1 MKENYTKIIDL
12 QNEFSKKVIT
22 HDYLNNN
29 NIRNVCGIDVS
40 YQDLNAFCSAVIVN
54 KNTLEIIEIVNEK
67 STISYP
73 YIPGLFM
80 LREGEPLL
88 KIVRLL
94 KNQFDVLLIDGH
106 GILHPRKCGLASY
119 VGIMIN
125 KPTIGVAKN
134 LLSGSILKNSYVEY
148 NKTILGYRIKKN
160 NKKDIY
166 VSIGHKIS
174 LETSIDIVK
183 KLTKKSKFIPEPL
196 RIADIHS
203 KRYKFDIDNHRGN
216 LTSLI

>member
-1 MKENYTKIIDL
+1 MKDNYTKIIEL

-22 HDYLNNN
+22 YDYLNNNN

-40 YQDLNAFCSAVIVN
+40 YKDLNAFCSAVIIN

-67 STISYP
+67 KTSSYP

-80 LREGEPLL
+80 LREGELLL

-94 KNQFDVLLIDGH
+94 KNLFDVLLIDGH

-119 VGIMIN
+119 VGIMID

-134 LLSGSILKNSYVEY
+134 LLCGSILESSYVEY
-148 NKTILGYRIKKN
+148 NKTILGYTIKKN
-160 NKKDIY
+160 NRKDIY
-166 VSIGHKIS
+166 VSVGHKIS

-183 KLTKKSKFIPEPL
+183 KLTKKSEFIPEPL
-196 RIADIHS
+196 RIADIYS
-203 KRYKFDIDNHRGN
+203 KKH
-216 LTSLI
+216 

>member
-1 MKENYTKIIDL
+1 MNENYTKIIEL

-40 YQDLNAFCSAVIVN
+40 YKDFNAFCSAVIIN

-73 YIPGLFM
+73 YIPGLFI

-94 KNQFDVLLIDGH
+94 KNLFDVLLIDGH

-119 VGIMIN
+119 VGIMID

-134 LLSGSILKNSYVEY
+134 LLCGSILGSNYVEY
-148 NKTILGYRIKKN
+148 NKTILGYTIKKN

-166 VSIGHKIS
+166 VSVGHKIS

-183 KLTKKSKFIPEPL
+183 KLTKKTEFIPEPL
-196 RIADIHS
+196 RIADIYS
-203 KRYKFDIDNHRGN
+203 KKH
-216 LTSLI
+216 

>member
-1 MKENYTKIIDL
+1 MNENYTKITEL

-40 YQDLNAFCSAVIVN
+40 YKDLNAFCSAVIVN
-54 KNTLEIIEIVNEK
+54 KNTLKIIEMVNEK
-67 STISYP
+67 STVSYQ

-94 KNQFDVLLIDGH
+94 KNLFDVLLIDGH
-106 GILHPRKCGLASY
+106 GMLHPRQCGLASY
-119 VGIMIN
+119 VGIMID

-134 LLSGSILKNSYVEY
+134 LLCGSILENSYVEH

-166 VSIGHKIS
+166 VSVGHKIS

-183 KLTKKSKFIPEPL
+183 KLTKKSEFIPEPL
-196 RIADIHS
+196 RIADIYS
-203 KRYKFDIDNHRGN
+203 KKH
-216 LTSLI
+216 

>member
-1 MKENYTKIIDL
+1 MKDNYTKIIEL

-22 HDYLNNN
+22 NDYLNNN
-29 NIRNVCGIDVS
+29 NISNVCGIDVS
-40 YQDLNAFCSAVIVN
+40 YKDLNAFCSAVIIN

-80 LREGEPLL
+80 LREGELL
-88 KIVRLL
+88 LQIVRLL
-94 KNQFDVLLIDGH
+94 KNLFDVLLIDGH
-106 GILHPRKCGLASY
+106 GILHPRQCGLASY
-119 VGIMIN
+119 VGIMID

-134 LLSGSILKNSYVEY
+134 LLCGSILESNYVEY
-148 NKTILGYRIKKN
+148 NKTILGYTIKKN

-166 VSIGHKIS
+166 VSVGHKIS

-183 KLTKKSKFIPEPL
+183 KLTKKSEFIPEPL
-196 RIADIHS
+196 RIADIYS
-203 KRYKFDIDNHRGN
+203 KK
-216 LTSLI
+216 TLI

>member
-1 MKENYTKIIDL
+1 MKEIYTKIIEL

-29 NIRNVCGIDVS
+29 NISNVCGIDVS
-40 YQDLNAFCSAVIVN
+40 YKDLNAFCSAVIVD

-94 KNQFDVLLIDGH
+94 KNLFDVLLIDGH
-106 GILHPRKCGLASY
+106 GILHPRQCGLASY
-119 VGIMIN
+119 VGIMID

-134 LLSGSILKNSYVEY
+134 LLCESILESNYVEY
-148 NKTILGYRIKKN
+148 NKTILGYTIKKN

-166 VSIGHKIS
+166 VSVGHKIS

-183 KLTKKSKFIPEPL
+183 KLTKKSEFIPEPL
-196 RIADIHS
+196 RIADIYS
-203 KRYKFDIDNHRGN
+203 KKH
-216 LTSLI
+216 

>member
-1 MKENYTKIIDL
+1 MKDNYTKIIEL

-22 HDYLNNN
+22 YDYLNNNN

-40 YQDLNAFCSAVIVN
+40 YKDLNAFCSAVIIN

-67 STISYP
+67 RTSSYP
-73 YIPGLFM
+73 YIPGFFM

-94 KNQFDVLLIDGH
+94 KNVFDVLLIDGH
-106 GILHPRKCGLASY
+106 GILHPRQCGLASY
-119 VGIMIN
+119 VGIMID

-134 LLSGSILKNSYVEY
+134 LLCGSILESSYVEY
-148 NKTILGYRIKKN
+148 NKTILGYTIKKN

-166 VSIGHKIS
+166 VSVGHKIS
-174 LETSIDIVK
+174 LETSINIVK
-183 KLTKKSKFIPEPL
+183 KLTKKSEFIPEPL
-196 RIADIHS
+196 RIADIYS
-203 KRYKFDIDNHRGN
+203 KNN
-216 LTSLI
+216 

>member
-1 MKENYTKIIDL
+1 MKEIYTKIIEL

-29 NIRNVCGIDVS
+29 NISNVCGIDVS
-40 YQDLNAFCSAVIVN
+40 YKDLNAFCSAVIVD
-54 KNTLEIIEIVNEK
+54 KNTLEIIEIVNK
-67 STISYP
+67 KKTSSYP

-80 LREGEPLL
+80 LREGELLL

-94 KNQFDVLLIDGH
+94 KNLFDVLLIDGH
-106 GILHPRKCGLASY
+106 GILHPRQCGLASY
-119 VGIMIN
+119 VGIMID

-134 LLSGSILKNSYVEY
+134 LLCGSILESNYVEY
-148 NKTILGYRIKKN
+148 NKTILGYTIKKN

-166 VSIGHKIS
+166 VSVGHKIS

-183 KLTKKSKFIPEPL
+183 KLTKKSEFIPEPL
-196 RIADIHS
+196 RIADIYS
-203 KRYKFDIDNHRGN
+203 KKH
-216 LTSLI
+216 

>member
-1 MKENYTKIIDL
+1 MKEIYTKIIEL

-29 NIRNVCGIDVS
+29 NISNVCGIDVS
-40 YQDLNAFCSAVIVN
+40 YKDLNAFCSAVIVD

-67 STISYP
+67 KTSSYP

-80 LREGEPLL
+80 LREGELLL

-94 KNQFDVLLIDGH
+94 KNLFDVLLIDGH
-106 GILHPRKCGLASY
+106 GILHPRQCGLASY
-119 VGIMIN
+119 VGIMID

-134 LLSGSILKNSYVEY
+134 LLCESILESNYVEY
-148 NKTILGYRIKKN
+148 NKTILGYTIKKN

-166 VSIGHKIS
+166 VSVGHKIS

-183 KLTKKSKFIPEPL
+183 KLTKKSEFIPEPL
-196 RIADIHS
+196 RIADIYS
-203 KRYKFDIDNHRGN
+203 KKKH
-216 LTSLI
+216 

>member
-1 MKENYTKIIDL
+1 MKENYTKIIEL

-40 YQDLNAFCSAVIVN
+40 YKDLNAFCSAVIVN

-67 STISYP
+67 STVSYP

-94 KNQFDVLLIDGH
+94 KNLFDVLLIDGH

-119 VGIMIN
+119 VGIMID

-134 LLSGSILKNSYVEY
+134 LLCGSILASSYVEY
-148 NKTILGYRIKKN
+148 NKIILGYRIKKN

-166 VSIGHKIS
+166 VSVGHKIS

-183 KLTKKSKFIPEPL
+183 KLTKKSEFIPEPL
-196 RIADIHS
+196 RIADIYS
-203 KRYKFDIDNHRGN
+203 KKH
-216 LTSLI
+216 

>member
-1 MKENYTKIIDL
+1 MKDNYTKIIEL

-22 HDYLNNN
+22 YDYLNNNN

-40 YQDLNAFCSAVIVN
+40 YKDLNAFCSAVIIN

-80 LREGEPLL
+80 LREGEPVL

-94 KNQFDVLLIDGH
+94 KNLFEVLLIDGH

-119 VGIMIN
+119 VGIMID

-134 LLSGSILKNSYVEY
+134 LLCGSILESSYVEY
-148 NKTILGYRIKKN
+148 NKTILGYTIKKN
-160 NKKDIY
+160 NRKDIY
-166 VSIGHKIS
+166 VSVGHKIS

-183 KLTKKSKFIPEPL
+183 KLTKKSEFIPEPL
-196 RIADIHS
+196 RIADIYS
-203 KRYKFDIDNHRGN
+203 KKH
-216 LTSLI
+216 LI

>member
-1 MKENYTKIIDL
+1 MKDNYTKIIEL

-22 HDYLNNN
+22 YDYLNNNN

-40 YQDLNAFCSAVIVN
+40 YKDLNAFCSAVIVD

-67 STISYP
+67 KTSSYP

-80 LREGEPLL
+80 LREGELLL

-94 KNQFDVLLIDGH
+94 KNLFDVLLIDGH

-119 VGIMIN
+119 VGIMID

-134 LLSGSILKNSYVEY
+134 LLCGSILESSYVEY
-148 NKTILGYRIKKN
+148 NKTILGYTIKKN
-160 NKKDIY
+160 NRKDIY
-166 VSIGHKIS
+166 VSVGHKIS

-183 KLTKKSKFIPEPL
+183 KLTKKSEFIPEPL
-196 RIADIHS
+196 RIADIYS
-203 KRYKFDIDNHRGN
+203 KKH
-216 LTSLI
+216 

>member
-1 MKENYTKIIDL
+1 MKEIYTKIIEL

-29 NIRNVCGIDVS
+29 NNISNVCGIDVS
-40 YQDLNAFCSAVIVN
+40 YKDLNAFCSAVIVD

-67 STISYP
+67 KTSSYP

-80 LREGEPLL
+80 LREGELLL

-94 KNQFDVLLIDGH
+94 KNLFDVLLIDGH
-106 GILHPRKCGLASY
+106 GILHPRQCGLASY
-119 VGIMIN
+119 VGIMID

-134 LLSGSILKNSYVEY
+134 LLCGSILESNYVEY
-148 NKTILGYRIKKN
+148 NKTILGYTIKKN
-160 NKKDIY
+160 NKKNIY
-166 VSIGHKIS
+166 VSVGHKIS

-183 KLTKKSKFIPEPL
+183 KLTKKSEFIPEPL
-196 RIADIHS
+196 RIADIYS
-203 KRYKFDIDNHRGN
+203 KKH
-216 LTSLI
+216 

>member
-1 MKENYTKIIDL
+1 MKENYTKIIEL
-12 QNEFSKKVIT
+12 QNEYSKKVIT

-29 NIRNVCGIDVS
+29 NISNVCGIDVS
-40 YQDLNAFCSAVIVN
+40 YKDLNAFCSAVIVN

-67 STISYP
+67 STVRYP

-119 VGIMIN
+119 VGLMID

-134 LLSGSILKNSYVEY
+134 LLCGSILENNYIEL
-148 NKTILGYRIKKN
+148 NKTILGYRLKN
-160 NKKDIY
+160 NRKDIY
-166 VSIGHKIS
+166 ISVGHKIS

-183 KLTKKSKFIPEPL
+183 KLTKKSEFIPEPL
-196 RIADIHS
+196 RIADIYS
-203 KRYKFDIDNHRGN
+203 KKH
-216 LTSLI
+216 

>member
-1 MKENYTKIIDL
+1 MNENYTKIIEL

-40 YQDLNAFCSAVIVN
+40 YKDLNAFCSAVIVN

-94 KNQFDVLLIDGH
+94 KNLFDVLLIDGH
-106 GILHPRKCGLASY
+106 GILHPRQCGLASY
-119 VGIMIN
+119 VGIMID

-134 LLSGSILKNSYVEY
+134 LLCGSILKNNYIEY
-148 NKTILGYRIKKN
+148 NKKILGYRIKKN

-166 VSIGHKIS
+166 VSVGHKIS

-183 KLTKKSKFIPEPL
+183 KLTKKSEFIPEPL
-196 RIADIHS
+196 RIADIYS
-203 KRYKFDIDNHRGN
+203 KKH
-216 LTSLI
+216 

>member
-1 MKENYTKIIDL
+1 MKKNYTRNLEL
-12 QNEFSKKVIT
+12 QNELSKKVIT
-22 HDYLNNN
+22 HDDLI
-29 NIRNVCGIDVS
+29 NINISNVCGIDVS
-40 YQDLNAFCSAVIVN
+40 YKDLNAFCSAVIVN
-54 KNTLEIIEIVNEK
+54 KNTLDIIEIVNEK
-67 STISYP
+67 SNISYP

-119 VGIMIN
+119 VGIMID

-134 LLSGSILKNSYVEY
+134 LLCGSILENSYVEY
-148 NKTILGYRIKKN
+148 NKTILGYRIKKSN
-160 NKKDIY
+160 RKDIY
-166 VSIGHKIS
+166 ISIGHKIS

-183 KLTKKSKFIPEPL
+183 KLTKKSEFIPEPL

-203 KRYKFDIDNHRGN
+203 KRY
-216 LTSLI
+216 